1 MVVSGTKIADEIG
14 VSRSAVWR
22 MVQQLR
28 ALGVNITG
36 HPTTGYTLA
45 KVPDLLLPEYLATQ
59 LKGTMF
65 SGKIH
70 HYFGIDSTNAA
81 ALEAAARGEPEGS
94 LFVAEEQTA
103 GRGRGG
109 NQWHSEKS
117 AGIYCSVILRPQL
130 PPADVLALSLLAGLV
145 VQQAVRQV
153 TRLRPDL
160 RWPNDLLLSEKKF
173 CGILAEMNAEPT
185 RVRYAV
191 LGIGLNVNHKEFPA
205 ALRDSATSL
214 RIESG
219 QEWPRIELLTALL
232 QSLDREYRALSSE
245 ALSAILHRFEQ
256 HSSYARRKH
265 VRVEENGGFEGITDG
280 LDARGFLRVRT
291 ANGMRTVFSGGV
303 RPLASKSS

>member
-1 MVVSGTKIADEIG
+1 
-14 VSRSAVWR
+14 

-28 ALGVNITG
+28 GLGVNITG

-45 KVPDLLLPEYLATQ
+45 KVPDLLLPEYLTTQ
-59 LKGTMF
+59 LKGTIF
-65 SGKIH
+65 NSRIH
-70 HYFGIDSTNAA
+70 HYFRVDSTNAA

-94 LFVAEEQTA
+94 VFLAEEQIA

-145 VQQAVRQV
+145 VQQSVRHV
-153 TRLRPDL
+153 TGLRADL

-191 LGIGLNVNHKEFPA
+191 LGIGINVNHKMFPA
-205 ALRDSATSL
+205 NLRDSATSL
-214 RIESG
+214 RMETG
-219 QEWPRIELLTALL
+219 RDWPRLELATALL
-232 QSLDREYRALSSE
+232 QSLDREYRALSGDSVKN
-245 ALSAILHRFEQ
+245 ILHRFEQ
-256 HSSYARRKH
+256 NSSYARRKQ
-265 VRVEENGGFEGITDG
+265 VRVEENGGFEGVTDG

-291 ANGMRTVFSGGV
+291 ADGMRTVLSGGV
-303 RPLASKSS
+303 RPVAS

>member
-1 MVVSGTKIADEIG
+1 MADEIG

-28 ALGVNITG
+28 ALSVNITG

-70 HYFGIDSTNAA
+70 HYFRIDSTNAA
-81 ALEAAARGEPEGS
+81 AIEAAASGEPEGS

-109 NQWHSEKS
+109 NSWLSEKS

-145 VQQAVRQV
+145 VQQAARQV
-153 TRLRPDL
+153 TRLRADL

-191 LGIGLNVNHKEFPA
+191 LGIGMNVNHKDFPA
-205 ALRDSATSL
+205 DLRDSATSL

-232 QSLDREYRALSSE
+232 QSLDREYRALSADSVKN
-245 ALSAILHRFEQ
+245 ILHRFEQ
-256 HSSYARRKH
+256 NSSYARRKQ
-265 VRVEENGGFEGITDG
+265 VRVEENGGFEGVTDG

-291 ANGMRTVFSGGV
+291 ADGMRTVFSGGV
-303 RPLASKSS
+303 RPVSKD